1 MTDGEV
7 RLQVTWF
14 YRPEEAR
21 GGRKAFHGEK
31 ELFQSDHYDYVP
43 SGSINE
49 KCNVHTLR
57 AYQNL
62 GVVSELDYF
71 TRFIY
76 KAAKGEFK
84 PDRVPVY
91 CVCEMPFNPDL
102 FMVECEGCEEWH
114 HPECLRLTRKEVET
128 MAHFVCPECTK
139 RHLSNSS
146 KKMRIAEEG
155 R

>member
-57 AYQNL
+57 R
-62 GVVSELDYF
+62 
-71 TRFIY
+71 TRTS
-76 KAAKGEFK
+76 G
-84 PDRVPVY
+84 
-91 CVCEMPFNPDL
+91 
-102 FMVECEGCEEWH
+102 W
-114 HPECLRLTRKEVET
+114 
-128 MAHFVCPECTK
+128 
-139 RHLSNSS
+139 
-146 KKMRIAEEG
+146 
-155 R
+155 